1 MVLLSTASPFRAMVA
16 CPTIDAKRSGSHPSF
31 IQPLLQNN
39 RGWRTMRMSTALFLN
54 ILPHATN
61 YAVDVPSPRET
72 VELLH
77 LIILMALFSLSSA
90 IVSSS
95 QTLFKPVV
103 GYLWKK
109 GKARKMM
116 ICGGGGVGGGGG
128 SSLTPTGSTTITAF
142 TVHVLPSSYVQS
154 PATAVK

>member
-1 MVLLSTASPFRAMVA
+1 
-16 CPTIDAKRSGSHPSF
+16 
-31 IQPLLQNN
+31 
-39 RGWRTMRMSTALFLN
+39 MRMSTALFLN

-61 YAVDVPSPRET
+61 YVVDVPSPRET

-77 LIILMALFSLSSA
+77 LIILMALPSLSSA
-90 IVSSS
+90 IFSTS
-95 QTLFKPVV
+95 QTLLKPVV

-109 GKARKMM
+109 GKAKKMM
-116 ICGGGGVGGGGG
+116 ICGGGGG

-142 TVHVLPSSYVQS
+142 TVHVLPSSSYVQS